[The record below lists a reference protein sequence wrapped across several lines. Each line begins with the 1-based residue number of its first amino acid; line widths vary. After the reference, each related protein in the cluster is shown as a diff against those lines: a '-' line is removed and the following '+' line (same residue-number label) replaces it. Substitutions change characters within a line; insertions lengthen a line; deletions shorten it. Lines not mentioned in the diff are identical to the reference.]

1 VRILPENQVSLARS
15 TPNPLDKVHL
25 ISASVE
31 VGKTLSGLSVGGEG
45 ISATVQS
52 FSIIGSENGREDGA
66 RALFDWK
73 PMEPTTCMASPS
85 QTAELQ
91 VEDWLSVRP
100 SRENARLESERSHR
114 GENRLLVRTSQLQ
127 SEWSLVSSAAL
138 TDTFMSACATSTPDG
153 PKWQDVAHTGS
164 LSTSGFR
171 AGRERCGRHRRLQG
185 RGVRS
190 GSATSL
196 SPAVTRHRCAGRCST
211 SPAASAKA
219 SLDYEVAGQEAGQA
233 GRRCSCQQN
242 GAHRLGDHGQG
253 RILSSARACCS
264 CLKGA

>member
-1 VRILPENQVSLARS
+1 MRILPENQVSLARS

-127 SEWSLVSSAAL
+127 SEWSLVSVCGIDRYVYERVRDFHARR
-138 TDTFMSACATSTPDG
+138 
-153 PKWQDVAHTGS
+153 PKV
-164 LSTSGFR
+164 
-171 AGRERCGRHRRLQG
+171 AGRGTHRFSVDVRLSC
-185 RGVRS
+185 RKRALLTSSSSTRS
-190 GSATSL
+190 RS
-196 SPAVTRHRCAGRCST
+196 
-211 SPAASAKA
+211 K
-219 SLDYEVAGQEAGQA
+219 E
-233 GRRCSCQQN
+233 
-242 GAHRLGDHGQG
+242 RLGDIAISGG
-253 RILSSARACCS
+253 YSSSVRRPLFDKPGS
-264 CLKGA
+264 IRKSIPGL